1 MAEIEAGMARQDGRS
16 VERAAHAL
24 KGAMQSISAVP
35 AARAAA
41 SLEDAVRT
49 TDAEDAHRSLS
60 ALKLEFERLVS
71 DLSQASAG
79 AQS

>member
-1 MAEIEAGMARQDGRS
+1 MWARNDSQT

-35 AARAAA
+35 AAQAA
-41 SLEDAVRT
+41 SNIMAMARMDDIEDA
-49 TDAEDAHRSLS
+49 AESLPI
-60 ALKLEFERLVS
+60 LKLEFERLMAA
-71 DLSQASAG
+71 LSATFQG